1 MMKKPPMKTSRLPYK
16 IIQGLR
22 KEAMAWD
29 RARSH
34 ESEAEVTAGLERAEA
49 FKTSRPPREPVS
61 VRLDP
66 QDIFLL
72 KSLARRQGVPYS
84 QLLAQWVHE
93 RVVKETRRR
102 AG

>member
-1 MMKKPPMKTSRLPYK
+1 MNRSRLSDK
-16 IIQGLR
+16 IIQTLR
-22 KEAMAWD
+22 KKAQTWD
-29 RARSH
+29 RARFL
-34 ESEAEVTAGLERAEA
+34 ESNTEVTAELERAEVFA
-49 FKTSRPPREPVS
+49 VSRPAREPVS

-72 KSLARRQGVPYS
+72 KRLARRQGIPYS

-93 RVVKETRRR
+93 RVVKETQRR